1 MGHQRLGKLP
11 AQRKLPEIVRF
22 LLDGGLPTADLVDQ
36 VTDVGRDALAK
47 AADDPV
53 FIEALWL
60 LARLPQAAGAESAS
74 DELAE
79 LGFKT
84 PLPKSIPDV
93 LVAFDKALE
102 RVQRR
107 FPNSGT
113 DLGEHAHQAALSAIA
128 ETLQPRQAD
137 LWQPIVDKSRDHLAS
152 MQRTA
157 AFAELTQ
164 RFYAR
169 LVERV
174 IHYYLDRQLHRTIG
188 PERVT
193 KSLDDLSAFNA
204 AIRRHCDEASFIM
217 RGFARDWLG
226 KNLYRDGKI
235 LTRGDMKN
243 FAGYASEKLRRELD
257 KRKGKP

>member
-1 MGHQRLGKLP
+1 MGHQRLGTLP

-22 LLDGGLPTADLVDQ
+22 LLDGGLPTADLVDE
-36 VTDVGRDALAK
+36 VTDIGRDALAR
-47 AADDPV
+47 AAEDPV

-60 LARLPQAAGAESAS
+60 LARLPQAAGAGSAA

-79 LGFKT
+79 LGFKA
-84 PLPKSIPDV
+84 PLPKSIPEV

-102 RVQRR
+102 RMQRN
-107 FPNSGT
+107 FPSTGT

-128 ETLQPRQAD
+128 ETLQPRQPD

-152 MQRTA
+152 MQRTT
-157 AFAELTQ
+157 AFADLTQ

-188 PERVT
+188 PDRVT

-226 KNLYRDGKI
+226 KNLYRDGKV
-235 LTRGDMKN
+235 LTRGDIEN
-243 FAGYASEKLRRELD
+243 FASYASEKLRRELN